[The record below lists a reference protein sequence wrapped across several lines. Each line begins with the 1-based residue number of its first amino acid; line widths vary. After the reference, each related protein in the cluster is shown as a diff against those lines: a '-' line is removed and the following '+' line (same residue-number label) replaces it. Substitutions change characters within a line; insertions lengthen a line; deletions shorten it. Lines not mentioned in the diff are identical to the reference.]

1 MDILSEDMGD
11 DDGSFESSLPE
22 FVEHDNPLFVEM
34 WPFTILNKE
43 ETWQPINVVKPKMP
57 SLK

>member
-11 DDGSFESSLPE
+11 DDGSFESSPPE
-22 FVEHDNPLFVEM
+22 FVEHDHPLFVEM

-43 ETWQPINVVKPKMP
+43 ETWQPINVVTPKMP
-57 SLK
+57 